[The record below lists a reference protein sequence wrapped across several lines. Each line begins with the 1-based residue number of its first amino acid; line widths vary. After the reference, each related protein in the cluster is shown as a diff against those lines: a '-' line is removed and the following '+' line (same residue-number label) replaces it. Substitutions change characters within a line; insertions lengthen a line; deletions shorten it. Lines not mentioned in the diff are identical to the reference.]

1 MAILL
6 TGSTGFLGAH
16 VLANLL
22 ERHDD
27 ELNLLV
33 RNASPERVWRA
44 IQIHMD
50 ATTLKSHLA
59 SRIHLFDGDLTA
71 TRFGL
76 SDADYERLVKT
87 TDSVI
92 HCAATLNRKSE
103 KSCLNVNLR
112 GALEVFL
119 LARRAHEDHG
129 VRRFSHV
136 STVAVAGERQDED
149 ILEDT
154 SIDWARSDYDP
165 YARTKKFG
173 EHMLHELLP
182 DIPHTV
188 FRPSIVLGDSRR
200 GATTSFDMVRSFVF
214 FAKLWALPLRADGR
228 VDIVPVD
235 YVADAIETLHQKETP
250 DHGIYHLSAGRNAL
264 TFLQITEALA
274 KARNKSRPRFLP
286 WLGPP
291 FSGTVSTMA
300 RWFRGTGLGSA
311 AARMQ
316 VFMPY
321 LTFNTVFDNSRVV
334 AEMDREPTPFSAY
347 CHDLMRYSL
356 EHNFQYPYEEWPK

>member
-1 MAILL
+1 VAILL

-27 ELNLLV
+27 EVNLLV
-33 RNASPERVWRA
+33 RRASPERVWRA
-44 IQIHMD
+44 IQVHMD
-50 ATTLKSHLA
+50 ANTLKRHLDG
-59 SRIHLFDGDLTA
+59 RIHLFDGDLTVS
-71 TRFGL
+71 RFGL
-76 SDADYERLVKT
+76 SGADYDRLVKT

-112 GALEVFL
+112 GALEVFQL
-119 LARRAHEDHG
+119 TRRAHDDHG

-136 STVAVAGERQDED
+136 STVAVAGQRQDED
-149 ILEDT
+149 IKEDE
-154 SIDWARSDYDP
+154 SIDWNRSDYDP

-173 EHMLHELLP
+173 EHMLHEVLE
-182 DIPHTV
+182 DVPHTV

-214 FAKLWALPLRADGR
+214 FAKLWALPLRATHR

-235 YVADAIETLHQKETP
+235 YVADAIETLHQKERP
-250 DHGIYHLSAGRNAL
+250 EHGIYHLSAGANAL

-274 KARNKSRPRFLP
+274 KARDKSRPRFLP

-291 FSGTVSTMA
+291 FNGTVSTIA
-300 RWFRGTGLGSA
+300 RWFRGTALGSA

-321 LTFNTVFDNSRVV
+321 LTFNTVFDNTRVA
-334 AEMDREPTPFSAY
+334 AEMGRAPTPFSAY
-347 CHDLMRYSL
+347 CFDLMKFSL
-356 EHNFQYPYEEWPK
+356 EHDFEYPYEDWPR